1 MKSWI
6 LAFLAGVLLA
16 APAAAQRTQ
25 RISNGW
31 GWAGIAAS
39 TLDNQATPA
48 PSPTPKPGDVC
59 KQCKGSG
66 KVGDGVVFSTCRE
79 CNGTGKVI
87 ARAVSAIQQR
97 ASDILLSS
105 TTSPSDRK
113 LQSSE
118 IAAPG
123 DCANGQ
129 CSTPAI
135 KSTPALVQDCSSGVC
150 VPVRQTSSRSYSN
163 PQPQT
168 VRRGWIFR
176 R

>member
-1 MKSWI
+1 MRQWI
-6 LAFLAGVLLA
+6 LSLLAIVLLA

-39 TLDNQATPA
+39 TLDNQSTPA
-48 PSPTPKPGDVC
+48 PAPTPKPGDVC

-87 ARAVSAIQQR
+87 GQKVSE
-97 ASDILLSS
+97 LLESVAEKLVS
-105 TTSPSDRK
+105 IPSPSDRVVR
-113 LQSSE
+113 SSSP
-118 IAAPG
+118 I
-123 DCANGQ
+123 
-129 CSTPAI
+129 
-135 KSTPALVQDCSSGVC
+135 VQDCSGGVC
-150 VPVRQTSSRSYSN
+150 NVPAVKSEPVAVSQCSGGICPAPVKSSAVRYT
-163 PQPQT
+163 QPQSQM
-168 VRRGWIFR
+168 VRKGWLFR

>member
-6 LAFLAGVLLA
+6 LALLAGVLLA

-79 CNGTGKVI
+79 CNGTGKVVGQKVSELLE
-87 ARAVSAIQQR
+87 AVAEKLVSAP
-97 ASDILLSS
+97 
-105 TTSPSDRK
+105 SPSDRVVRP
-113 LQSSE
+113 SV
-118 IAAPG
+118 
-123 DCANGQ
+123 
-129 CSTPAI
+129 PA
-135 KSTPALVQDCSSGVC
+135 VQDCPGGVC
-150 VPVRQTSSRSYSN
+150 NLPAAKSN
-163 PQPQT
+163 PVVISECSGGICPAPVKSGQVRYTQPQT
-168 VRRGWIFR
+168 QMVRKGWLFR

>member
-6 LAFLAGVLLA
+6 LALLAGVLLA

-66 KVGDGVVFSTCRE
+66 RVGDGVVFSTCRE
-79 CNGTGKVI
+79 CNGTGKVVGQKVSELLERV
-87 ARAVSAIQQR
+87 ADKLVSAP
-97 ASDILLSS
+97 
-105 TTSPSDRK
+105 SPSDRVVR
-113 LQSSE
+113 SS
-118 IAAPG
+118 
-123 DCANGQ
+123 
-129 CSTPAI
+129 S
-135 KSTPALVQDCSSGVC
+135 PALQDCPGGVC
-150 VPVRQTSSRSYSN
+150 NLPVVRSKPIAVSECQNGICPAPVESSTVRYT
-163 PQPQT
+163 QPQQQM
-168 VRRGWIFR
+168 VRKGWLFR

>member
-6 LAFLAGVLLA
+6 LALVAGVLLA

-39 TLDNQATPA
+39 TLDSQATPA

-79 CNGTGKVI
+79 CNGTGKVVGQKVSELLE
-87 ARAVSAIQQR
+87 AVAEKLVSAP
-97 ASDILLSS
+97 
-105 TTSPSDRK
+105 SPSDRVVR
-113 LQSSE
+113 SS
-118 IAAPG
+118 
-123 DCANGQ
+123 
-129 CSTPAI
+129 SPAF
-135 KSTPALVQDCSSGVC
+135 QDCPGGVC
-150 VPVRQTSSRSYSN
+150 NLPAVRSEPIAVSECQNGICPAPVKSSTVRYT
-163 PQPQT
+163 QPQQQM
-168 VRRGWIFR
+168 VRKGWLFR